1 MFFFCQLFLALRNS
15 KKNIFC
21 FTNSFILCYLLQIRF
36 QTGVFKYFSF
46 VFDLHF
52 TFFFLFSS
60 VQTTINQLYVWINFR
75 YFCCCGKFSVCLRFA
90 RSNHPPLEVFY
101 CFTIFNAYTIA
112 NLPAT
117 NCVTQIYIYKYK
129 GRIEELE
136 PEYPDF
142 EEKTEKEINNRN
154 IKETVHKTV
163 HRKKVKTTRHS
174 YSSNSV
180 FFATTL

>member
-1 MFFFCQLFLALRNS
+1 LFLSSIFFFLSVVFSAKKF

-129 GRIEELE
+129 GRIEEI
-136 PEYPDF
+136 Y
-142 EEKTEKEINNRN
+142 KCT
-154 IKETVHKTV
+154 
-163 HRKKVKTTRHS
+163 
-174 YSSNSV
+174 
-180 FFATTL
+180 